1 FYVLTLKL
9 RKSRASVYGLLFL
22 STSKIISKCKFSSEL
37 TKEIEVRKLMLLI
50 SLISRREVKNETISA
65 YTSLEVFILR
75 NLKKKKKKVSPDK
88 SLLFRFKVMK

>member
-1 FYVLTLKL
+1 MKVEARWNGIMLIKTKNISADS
-9 RKSRASVYGLLFL
+9 SRDF
-22 STSKIISKCKFSSEL
+22 
-37 TKEIEVRKLMLLI
+37 
-50 SLISRREVKNETISA
+50 RREVKNETISA